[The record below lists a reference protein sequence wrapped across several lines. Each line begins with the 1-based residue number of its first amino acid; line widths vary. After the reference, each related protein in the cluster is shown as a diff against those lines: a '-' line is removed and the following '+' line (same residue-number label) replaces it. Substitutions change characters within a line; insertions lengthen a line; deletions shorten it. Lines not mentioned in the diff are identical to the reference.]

1 MHFKRINSARRLGNV
16 AILRNGAFV
25 CVALCLGIAALFGG
39 TGGFIAC
46 GIIINRLSLTSVQQL
61 RRMFF
66 LGILGLA
73 SMFMFAV
80 QCDAPRLADMTS
92 HQHDLQNTV

>member
-1 MHFKRINSARRLGNV
+1 MLRR
-16 AILRNGAFV
+16 GAFV
-25 CVALCLGIAALFGG
+25 SVALCLGIAALFGG
-39 TGGFIAC
+39 TGGFIAG
-46 GIIINRLSLTSVQQL
+46 GIISNRWSLTSVQQL

-80 QCDAPRLADMTS
+80 QCDAPRLADISVGLTS
-92 HQHDLQNTV
+92 HQYALQTDT